1 MPIHDVP
8 TKSLLIQDGG
18 AHGQLKKLGQFAAWL
33 DQGICEGLYSHGK
46 TYALFIFFAISQ
58 LFK

>member
-1 MPIHDVP
+1 MPIHDVS

-33 DQGICEGLYSHGK
+33 DQGICEGPYSHGK